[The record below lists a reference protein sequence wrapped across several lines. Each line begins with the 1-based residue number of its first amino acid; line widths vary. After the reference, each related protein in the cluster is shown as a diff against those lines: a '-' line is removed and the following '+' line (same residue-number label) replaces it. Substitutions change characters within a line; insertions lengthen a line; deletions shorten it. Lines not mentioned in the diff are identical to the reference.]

1 MFGNSVGMLVFEI
14 IKKIKPRWRGASV
27 NACREVTLQLRLGNV
42 GNLQCLFSCRL
53 EIPTRITSS
62 DSTSC
67 FDLASAARP
76 DWFRWLSVHVQCV
89 ITALDCFSNIRHHLQ
104 YCTFVFE
111 GLDYGHSSLYSG
123 K

>member
-1 MFGNSVGMLVFEI
+1 MFGNSVGILVFEI
-14 IKKIKPRWRGASV
+14 IKKIKPRGRGRA
-27 NACREVTLQLRLGNV
+27 
-42 GNLQCLFSCRL
+42 
-53 EIPTRITSS
+53 
-62 DSTSC
+62 
-67 FDLASAARP
+67 LASAARP
-76 DWFRWLSVHVQCV
+76 DWFCWLSVHVQCV